1 MSKQLDARS
10 RKPYYWPRLVIYVVI
25 LILLYQFFTSFSASP
40 MSLQSKN
47 EKLPWYKHHH
57 PRLPQYNPYA
67 TTNLTTQEREAL
79 TSQMVERASQLV
91 SRAFPEM
98 ENKIIGSSLSQDEV
112 VQFRSL
118 VDCWTS
124 TGKWVRMDGE
134 VKVMSHYQDSLYGKC
149 DRKHRG
155 EGQREALRY
164 VWQSKCAPIK
174 DNMDNS
180 VNEDRWCEVLRG
192 RHLLV
197 VGDLVQYQ
205 LHEIFLDAFRDGPT
219 VCFGEL
225 NCREHTLCAEPHRE
239 SHLKYLRN
247 DLLSINRKMNL
258 NHGRPKVDMIEM
270 PFATPSLGR
279 SYPVFILNRSPVRET
294 DEAFITGLIAT
305 MKEIRKNNANTLV
318 IYRSSS
324 IGHPFC
330 DDASGPIESLTD
342 DEYKLLPYGWSEIKR
357 RNAIA
362 KAIIEGA
369 GGVYVDLG
377 ALTDLRPDGH
387 VGGQDC
393 LRYCIPGPLDSWIH
407 VLYQVFLALDGQI
420 SL

>member
-1 MSKQLDARS
+1 MIHYEFKAKIILQLYVIKITQVYDIKIATSIIPPPPSPSFIFLISLYVVSQTVAFLFFSFSFVCKMSKQLDARS

-79 TSQMVERASQLV
+79 TNQMVERASQLV

-192 RHLLV
+192 RHLLA

-225 NCREHTLCAEPHRE
+225 NCRGNHEE
-239 SHLKYLRN
+239 S
-247 DLLSINRKMNL
+247 
-258 NHGRPKVDMIEM
+258 
-270 PFATPSLGR
+270 
-279 SYPVFILNRSPVRET
+279 VFIFFS
-294 DEAFITGLIAT
+294 
-305 MKEIRKNNANTLV
+305 
-318 IYRSSS
+318 YS
-324 IGHPFC
+324 
-330 DDASGPIESLTD
+330 
-342 DEYKLLPYGWSEIKR
+342 
-357 RNAIA
+357 
-362 KAIIEGA
+362 
-369 GGVYVDLG
+369 
-377 ALTDLRPDGH
+377 
-387 VGGQDC
+387 
-393 LRYCIPGPLDSWIH
+393 
-407 VLYQVFLALDGQI
+407 VFLM
-420 SL
+420 